1 MKKLANSLVS
11 VLSALVIVFAAACAY
26 SFADIDVT
34 DKHTSAESSERVSES
49 SEAEDTSQD
58 NSLSTQTTKTHGTA
72 DVNVS
77 AAATESS
84 AGKTE
89 NINKPTDTKTEK
101 TSSDSE
107 IGTITLEINEVGDGW
122 FTACHPWPSPN
133 QYEVIYTLD
142 KRYKSGDIVEV
153 SYNADDGFLEVFPIR
168 IIAVSVKKSDFKLE
182 ENMVYKPV
190 IYLYPKKKE
199 HISVKLRYSGNLTKT
214 IPEYGSGWEVTAYP
228 DGRIINSDGSK
239 HAYLFWEGE
248 GKHDYDFSRGFCV
261 KGDDAES
268 FLCEKLALMGLSKSE
283 TEDFNEFWVPHLQKN
298 PYNRICFQTTA
309 YTDDAKLFINPKPD
323 SLLRVFMVYTP
334 LKQPIK
340 IQGQSFDKFERKGFT
355 VVEWGG
361 ALESF

>member
-153 SYNADDGFLEVFPIR
+153 PKEIAECSGIIINGKRIKSLIFTTDIAIVMNNNADAIF
-168 IIAVSVKKSDFKLE
+168 AVYPFTPHPSIFSAITSVAQTPTF
-182 ENMVYKPV
+182 
-190 IYLYPKKKE
+190 
-199 HISVKLRYSGNLTKT
+199 
-214 IPEYGSGWEVTAYP
+214 TA
-228 DGRIINSDGSK
+228 
-239 HAYLFWEGE
+239 
-248 GKHDYDFSRGFCV
+248 V
-261 KGDDAES
+261 
-268 FLCEKLALMGLSKSE
+268 
-283 TEDFNEFWVPHLQKN
+283 
-298 PYNRICFQTTA
+298 
-309 YTDDAKLFINPKPD
+309 
-323 SLLRVFMVYTP
+323 
-334 LKQPIK
+334 
-340 IQGQSFDKFERKGFT
+340 
-355 VVEWGG
+355 
-361 ALESF
+361 